1 MIDLFGGSIL
11 AKGCRRVKEKIGAA
25 ARSGWLLSPR
35 PEGVAMENS
44 TLAKGLG
51 AGRLTERFTGAMRES
66 ALLGTLYHYGKGL
79 WSLPLRQLPLLTV
92 PLLLLLGVRMLV
104 AGRLA
109 LGAVLLLCMGVSLLL
124 LLAEGTVGS
133 WCRGS
138 LVGRWLPAEAQPLP
152 RFWVWLLL
160 CGLAGGAV
168 GWVAG
173 VTYGV
178 GCAAALLLFP
188 VFFCIPP
195 YGMLCLLLG
204 LLPLLGTA
212 ACWALSFA
220 VAVLYLFGRA
230 FGGLAGRK
238 TDGLDLLLA
247 LFPVF
252 CVVSTLCSYDRGD
265 SLKVLA
271 MWLGLFLCVPLI
283 RRLVTTKE
291 KLVGALAALIAGA
304 TASGVYG
311 LWQYLSGMTN
321 DTWTDTALFDN
332 IQLRVYSTFANPNV
346 YGEFL
351 LLVIPLAAGLALY
364 LKGSKRWLVL
374 GADALLLVNMVLS
387 YSRGCYVGIALT
399 AVVFF
404 WNFSKKWLAVLTAV
418 GVPLAILMMPESVM
432 ARILSIGNMSDT
444 STSYRMLIYIG
455 TLLMFTRYWFGGL
468 GIGEGAFNVMYPYY
482 MLTAVT
488 APHTHSLIF
497 QSVVSFGIVGLAYLG
512 VLFVVYQRRIKAAE
526 RTGTGAERM
535 LLLGFGAVL
544 WGFMVQSIFDY
555 TWYNYRVFQLFW
567 MVILLGFAAVEV
579 LQERSAE
586 DGKTEI

>member
-1 MIDLFGGSIL
+1 MT
-11 AKGCRRVKEKIGAA
+11 KR
-25 ARSGWLLSPR
+25 
-35 PEGVAMENS
+35 
-44 TLAKGLG
+44 
-51 AGRLTERFTGAMRES
+51 
-66 ALLGTLYHYGKGL
+66 
-79 WSLPLRQLPLLTV
+79 
-92 PLLLLLGVRMLV
+92 
-104 AGRLA
+104 
-109 LGAVLLLCMGVSLLL
+109 
-124 LLAEGTVGS
+124 
-133 WCRGS
+133 
-138 LVGRWLPAEAQPLP
+138 
-152 RFWVWLLL
+152 
-160 CGLAGGAV
+160 
-168 GWVAG
+168 
-173 VTYGV
+173 
-178 GCAAALLLFP
+178 
-188 VFFCIPP
+188 
-195 YGMLCLLLG
+195 MLCLLLG

-468 GIGEGAFNVMYPYY
+468 GIGEGAFNVVYPYY

-526 RTGTGAERM
+526 RTGTGPERM